1 MNALRLLWAFVV
13 RDAKIA
19 FSYRL
24 HFFFQASSILTV
36 LFTFLFL
43 SLMLQRVEGDIAS
56 LQRYGGTYFGFALVG
71 AAFSGY
77 FDSALRTFGQGIRQA
92 QMTGTLEAMVAT
104 PASLSWVVAGS
115 AAYPLMRTTF
125 RTVLFL
131 GFGGLMYAPGLHLA
145 AWPAVLWT
153 LVATLGAAL
162 ACGIFSAGFI
172 VLFKQADPVTGALT
186 GLSWLLSGI
195 VYPREILPEWVQR
208 VADGLPMTHTLE
220 AMRLALLTGAT
231 VADVGRPLAFLSGFA
246 GFGLPLALV
255 WFRWAMLR
263 ARITGSLAKY

>member
-1 MNALRLLWAFVV
+1 MNAIRLLGAFLI

-24 HFFFQASSILTV
+24 HFFLQASSVLTV
-36 LFTFLFL
+36 LFTFFFL
-43 SLMLQRVEGDIAS
+43 SLMLRRVEGDIES
-56 LQRYGGTYFGFALVG
+56 LQRYGGSYFGFALVG

-92 QMTGTLEAMVAT
+92 QMTGTFEAMVAT

-115 AAYPLMRTTF
+115 AVYPLVRTTL
-125 RTVLFL
+125 RTALFL
-131 GFGGLMYAPGLHLA
+131 GFGAFMFSPGLTLF
-145 AWPAVLWT
+145 AWPAALLT

-162 ACGIFSAGFI
+162 AFGVFSAGFI
-172 VLFKQADPVTGALT
+172 VLFKQGDPVTGALT

-220 AMRLALLTGAT
+220 AMRLAFLTGAT
-231 VADVGRPLAFLSGFA
+231 VAEVGRPLAFLGGFA
-246 GFGLPLALV
+246 LLGLPLALL

>member
-1 MNALRLLWAFVV
+1 MNVPRLLWAFVV

-24 HFFFQASSILTV
+24 HYFFQISSVLTI
-36 LFTFLFL
+36 LFTFFFL
-43 SLMLQRVEGDIAS
+43 SLMLRHVEGDIAS
-56 LQRYGGTYFGFALVG
+56 LERYGGTYFGFALIG

-92 QMTGTLEAMVAT
+92 QMTGTFEAMVAT
-104 PASLSWVVAGS
+104 PTSLSWVVAGS
-115 AAYPLMRTTF
+115 AGYTLLVTSV

-131 GFGGLMYAPGLHLA
+131 GFGAVLFAQSLKWL
-145 AWPAVLWT
+145 AWPAISLTFVT
-153 LVATLGAAL
+153 TLGAAL
-162 ACGIFSAGFI
+162 AFGIFSAGFV
-172 VLFKQADPVTGALT
+172 VLFKQGDPVTGALT

-195 VYPREILPEWVQR
+195 LYPREILPEWVQR

-220 AMRLALLTGAT
+220 AMRLSLLTGAT
-231 VADVGRPLAFLSGFA
+231 VSQVARPLAFLSGFA
-246 GFGLPLALV
+246 AFGIPLALI

-263 ARITGSLAKY
+263 ARVTGSLAKY